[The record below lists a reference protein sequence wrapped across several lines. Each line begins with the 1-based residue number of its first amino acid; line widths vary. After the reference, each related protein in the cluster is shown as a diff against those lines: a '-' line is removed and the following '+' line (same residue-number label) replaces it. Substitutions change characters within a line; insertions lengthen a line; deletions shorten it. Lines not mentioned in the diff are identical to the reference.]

1 MMIPTYK
8 IIEIVD
14 GGKTFYSV
22 VKPCG
27 EVVNNAKFKTLVDAK
42 RKLAMLKAFG
52 YCK

>member
-1 MMIPTYK
+1 MIPTYK
-8 IIEIVD
+8 IIKTVD

-27 EVVNNAKFKTLVDAK
+27 EVVNNAKFKTLVEAK
-42 RKLAMLKAFG
+42 KKHATLKAFG